1 MVAVET
7 APAGVRCR
15 RFRMADLK
23 LLPLFL
29 LLSLGLLLTPLMA
42 VPAAAQQDGADPKLL
57 INRVTAGGYDL
68 AVAGEASNL
77 SLGSAQFS
85 VTVREAATGQSITD
99 ARVQIRTRH
108 LLHDET
114 GWATALS
121 VPARPEEYRARM
133 KLEYPG
139 PWQVSVEV
147 DGPLGR
153 AGTDVGSVTVPE
165 PRQYVVGTLVFA
177 GVSVVLLMITGY
189 LVWSIRRSQRRREA
203 ANAG

>member
-1 MVAVET
+1 MVT
-7 APAGVRCR
+7 SS
-15 RFRMADLK
+15 FRMAALK
-23 LLPLFL
+23 PLPIIAFALTLALALLLALLPAGIAP
-29 LLSLGLLLTPLMA
+29 LS
-42 VPAAAQQDGADPKLL
+42 AQSDPDDPKLL
-57 INRVTAGGYDL
+57 IKRVTTGGYDV

-85 VTVREAATGQSITD
+85 VTLRHAASGQPITD
-99 ARVQIRTRH
+99 AQVRIHTRH
-108 LLHDET
+108 LIEEET

-139 PWQVSVEV
+139 PWQVSVAV
-147 DGPLGR
+147 DGPLGPTET
-153 AGTDVGSVTVPE
+153 AIGPITVPE

-177 GVSVVLLMITGY
+177 GVSVILLFITGY
-189 LVWSIRRSQRRREA
+189 VIWDIRRAQRRREA

>member
-1 MVAVET
+1 MSK
-7 APAGVRCR
+7 
-15 RFRMADLK
+15 LK
-23 LLPLFL
+23 LLPIFL
-29 LLSLGLLLTPLMA
+29 LSSLVLLLTLLLAAP
-42 VPAAAQQDGADPKLL
+42 VAAQGGGTDPKLL
-57 INRVTAGGYDL
+57 VNRVTAGGYDL

-85 VTVREAATGQSITD
+85 VTVREAASGQSITD

-121 VPARPEEYRARM
+121 VPARPDEYRARM

-153 AGTDVGSVTVPE
+153 VGTEVGSVTVPA

>member
-1 MVAVET
+1 MTE
-7 APAGVRCR
+7 
-15 RFRMADLK
+15 LK
-23 LLPLFL
+23 VLPLFL

-42 VPAAAQQDGADPKLL
+42 VPAAAQEDGADPKLL

-108 LLHDET
+108 LLEGET

-153 AGTDVGSVTVPE
+153 AGTEVGSVTVPE

-177 GVSVVLLMITGY
+177 GVSVALLTITGY

>member
-1 MVAVET
+1 MV
-7 APAGVRCR
+7 PSS
-15 RFRMADLK
+15 FRMATLK
-23 LLPLFL
+23 SLPIIAFALTLAFALLLLPLPPYGAAI
-29 LLSLGLLLTPLMA
+29 LS
-42 VPAAAQQDGADPKLL
+42 AQSDPDDPKLL
-57 INRVTAGGYDL
+57 IKRVTTGGYDV

-85 VTVREAATGQSITD
+85 VTLRHAASGQPITD
-99 ARVQIRTRH
+99 AQVRIHTRH
-108 LLHDET
+108 LIEAET

-139 PWQVSVEV
+139 PWQVSVAV
-147 DGPLGR
+147 DGPLGQTET
-153 AGTDVGSVTVPE
+153 AIGPITVPE

-177 GVSVVLLMITGY
+177 GVSVILLFITGY
-189 LVWSIRRSQRRREA
+189 VIWDIRRAQRRREA

>member
-1 MVAVET
+1 MK
-7 APAGVRCR
+7 P
-15 RFRMADLK
+15 
-23 LLPLFL
+23 LLAFL
-29 LLSLGLLLTPLMA
+29 LLSLALLPLLLP
-42 VPAAAQQDGADPKLL
+42 PGAAAPLWAQSDPAEPKLL
-57 INRVTAGGYDL
+57 INRVTTGGYDV

-85 VTVREAATGQSITD
+85 VTLRNAATGQPITD
-99 ARVQIRTRH
+99 ARVEIHTRH
-108 LLHDET
+108 LIEEET

-139 PWQVSVEV
+139 PWQVSVAV
-147 DGPLGR
+147 NGPLGR
-153 AGTDVGSVTVPE
+153 TETAVGPITVPE

-177 GVSVVLLMITGY
+177 GVSVILLGITGY
-189 LVWSIRRSQRRREA
+189 VVWDIRQAQRRREA

>member
-1 MVAVET
+1 MSA
-7 APAGVRCR
+7 
-15 RFRMADLK
+15 LK
-23 LLPLFL
+23 LLPPFLFL
-29 LLSLGLLLTPLMA
+29 ALILLLLTPPLTA
-42 VPAAAQQDGADPKLL
+42 PAAAQRAGSDPKLL

-85 VTVREAATGQSITD
+85 VTVRDAATGQPITD

-108 LLHDET
+108 LLEGET

-147 DGPLGR
+147 DGPQGQV
-153 AGTDVGSVTVPE
+153 GTEVGSITVPE

-177 GVSVVLLMITGY
+177 GVSVVLLFITGY
-189 LVWSIRRSQRRREA
+189 LVWSIRQAQRRREA